1 MWSGKREDM
10 AFLQISHQIPF
21 ENAVNFNFC
30 ESFKKQKENIIEL
43 YSFFLYLYELYISV
57 GEYTTWFSLFFW
69 AVNFPM
75 NPHLRLL
82 VSLLAGWLVGQFVGW
97 SLFSEKLNF
106 HFPFG

>member
-43 YSFFLYLYELYISV
+43 YSFFI
-57 GEYTTWFSLFFW
+57 FI
-69 AVNFPM
+69 
-75 NPHLRLL
+75 
-82 VSLLAGWLVGQFVGW
+82 
-97 SLFSEKLNF
+97 
-106 HFPFG
+106 